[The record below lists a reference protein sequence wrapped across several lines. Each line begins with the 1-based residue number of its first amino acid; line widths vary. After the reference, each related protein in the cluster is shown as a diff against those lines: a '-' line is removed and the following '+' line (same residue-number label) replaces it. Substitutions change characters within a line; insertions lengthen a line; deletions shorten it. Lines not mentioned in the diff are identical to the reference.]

1 MNIILQTGIAGM
13 IRKAVNTMALKGSA
27 KIELTNADGSK
38 QVVEHGNM
46 ITDAVNDLLFTA
58 RGEMSNIMRISD
70 YNTNYVDNMF
80 GGILLFEDALNND
93 ASDYYIPN
101 LKITGYASQ
110 DAYNGLDIARGSFNQ
125 PESGLQEDGSYKL
138 VWDFSTSQGN
148 GVIKSLGLC
157 PNLMG
162 KIGASNSV
170 VASER
175 KGFMKD
181 KGSVAPFNGNQY
193 MLPTTGSTEG
203 VSNYSLNI
211 VAVIGSIAYAVSRD
225 NLRCDESSGCIS
237 KNGGV
242 LKIYR
247 FNISTE
253 SVSISSVV
261 GMASYIDCIDIQ
273 LPTDFVSVLSTTEGG
288 LVADYFWN
296 QEEKKLILY
305 PCYKKSALNKN
316 DTTKYVEIDFANNM
330 NVTTY
335 TFTNNAGSI
344 YMGSNVSSVYDN
356 GSHTTFFVFK
366 DYVLTIATSDGKTR
380 LYSTKRSDNTD
391 VKVAKDASGNEF
403 LFSGYKIRIR
413 YVYAIGNLVVFGIPT
428 DNNYDA
434 TSFDNSYIF
443 DMSTGLI
450 KETNANAL
458 TCRSNVPLS
467 NKLTWAA
474 TGPYLALKIAVC
486 PFILTTKNN
495 LDAPVTKTASQT
507 MKITYTL
514 KESEV

>member
-1 MNIILQTGIAGM
+1 M
-13 IRKAVNTMALKGSA
+13 LKGSA

-38 QVVEHGNM
+38 HIVEHGNM

-70 YNTNYVDNMF
+70 NDTNYVDNMF

-93 ASDYYIPN
+93 AADYYIPN

-157 PNLMG
+157 PKMMG

-170 VASER
+170 VASE
-175 KGFMKD
+175 KKD
-181 KGSVAPFNGNQY
+181 FTIEKGSVAPFNTNQY
-193 MLPTTGSTEG
+193 MLESSGSTDG
-203 VSNYSLNI
+203 VSNYNMII
-211 VAVIGSIAYAVSRD
+211 VAVIGSIAYAVDRD
-225 NLRCDESSGCIS
+225 NLYFNNGNQSASLI

-242 LKIYR
+242 LKLYR
-247 FNISTE
+247 FNISSE
-253 SVSISSVV
+253 SVNISSRV
-261 GMASYIDCIDIQ
+261 GMAKYIDSIDVQ
-273 LPTDFVSVLSTTEGG
+273 LPTDFLSVLSTLGNAHT
-288 LVADYFWN
+288 VDYFYN
-296 QEEKKLILY
+296 SDEKKLILY
-305 PCYKKSALNKN
+305 PCYNSSSMNKN
-316 DTTKYVEIDFANNM
+316 DTTKYVEIELANNM

-335 TFTNNAGSI
+335 TFTNNVGTI
-344 YMGSNVSSVYDN
+344 YMSNNFSSVYDN
-356 GSHTTFFVFK
+356 GNHTTFLVLK
-366 DYVLTIATSDGKTR
+366 DYVVTIATSDGKTR
-380 LYSTKRSDNTD
+380 LYSTKKSDNTD
-391 VKVAKDASGNEF
+391 VKVAKYASGNEL
-403 LFSGYKIRIR
+403 LFSNTYIKIRYGYQFGNILSLGVTSGNDPAYND
-413 YVYAIGNLVVFGIPT
+413 YV
-428 DNNYDA
+428 
-434 TSFDNSYIF
+434 SHYIF

-450 KETNANAL
+450 KETNVKYIS
-458 TCRSNVPLS
+458 CRSNVPMM
-467 NKLTWAA
+467 NKVTWAM
-474 TGPYLALKIAVC
+474 TGSYLSMKIAVC